1 MLLCGEFVATARRAP
16 IIAGLL
22 ILPMGIIA
30 VWIGMTAVMAL
41 PDSGGEGDV
50 LTAFVITFFP
60 RVSGLMLCGILA
72 AIMSTADICIL
83 TASGN
88 VTHDLYQRLID
99 QTPVRPNCYE

>member
-1 MLLCGEFVATARRAP
+1 MALSIILSFFVAMDGFTRSYAANSEATARRAP

-60 RVSGLMLCGILA
+60 RG
-72 AIMSTADICIL
+72 
-83 TASGN
+83 
-88 VTHDLYQRLID
+88 
-99 QTPVRPNCYE
+99 